1 MNVEYINP
9 FIAASRSVISQT
21 TGFDPA
27 IGQLYVKAT
36 PYTGDKVMIIIG
48 LAGKIR
54 GNVVVSFDY
63 ETAYKIVSAMMGGMP
78 IQTLDEMSKSAIA
91 EVCNMILGNTA
102 TIFSKKNIHVDI
114 TPPTVLTGD
123 NMQLSAAK
131 STVVCIP
138 LILDDNAK
146 IELDI
151 SYIEN

>member
-1 MNVEYINP
+1 
-9 FIAASRSVISQT
+9 
-21 TGFDPA
+21 
-27 IGQLYVKAT
+27 
-36 PYTGDKVMIIIG
+36 
-48 LAGKIR
+48 
-54 GNVVVSFDY
+54 
-63 ETAYKIVSAMMGGMP
+63 
-78 IQTLDEMSKSAIA
+78 
-91 EVCNMILGNTA
+91 MILGNTA

-151 SYIEN
+151 SYVEN

>member
-91 EVCNMILGNTA
+91 ELCNMILGNTA